1 MGDWVLGQ
9 TRTII
14 NVNMLLI
21 HFIISTME
29 KPEDFTKQRES
40 NITAYSELT
49 SGIEKE
55 ELTRD
60 VWGVAEYKGELI
72 SCYIDEGLA
81 RDVFTNRII
90 KNFSERGLIPGE
102 TVKIID
108 FGGGDGALID
118 IVSKQL
124 TEAGYK
130 VVGVNLEMNEDRF
143 PVMKEKFMPANEIE
157 TDRKIYGVQG
167 TIIEKPTIKN
177 PGIFDKMPIQVGS
190 LDAGY
195 SRFVLQYI
203 PKERQP
209 EAIREMLAA
218 LKPGGELVI
227 MWPIAAETEDQASV
241 MDDLDV
247 NMDSIVLGKN
257 PDEIRGK
264 RHLTSLEEMRKIAE
278 DLGVS
283 CDVELVEDYM
293 MFYSAESFARKF
305 KVTDEIQ
312 LQKLKDFFSNQSF
325 KKMAQSAGYEMKED
339 DGKTYWGFK
348 VAVAVLK
355 K

>member
-1 MGDWVLGQ
+1 
-9 TRTII
+9 
-14 NVNMLLI
+14 
-21 HFIISTME
+21 ME
-29 KPEDFTKQRES
+29 KPEDFTRQRES

-55 ELTRD
+55 KLTKD
-60 VWGVAEYKGELI
+60 IWGVAEYKGQLI
-72 SCYIDEGLA
+72 SCYIDEEFA
-81 RDVFTNRII
+81 RDSFTNRII
-90 KNFSERGLIPGE
+90 KNFTERGLTPGE
-102 TVKIID
+102 TVKVVD

-118 IVSKQL
+118 IVSRQL

-130 VVGVNLEMNEDRF
+130 VVGVNLEMNADRF
-143 PVMKEKFMPANEIE
+143 PVMKEKFMPANETE
-157 TDRKIYGVQG
+157 TDRKIYGVRG
-167 TIIEKPTIKN
+167 TIIEKP
-177 PGIFDKMPIQVGS
+177 IQTGS

-209 EAIREMLAA
+209 EAIREMLDI

-247 NMDSIVLGKN
+247 NMDSIVLGKT
-257 PDEIRGK
+257 PDEIKGK

-283 CDVELVEDYM
+283 CDVGLVEDYT

-305 KVTDEIQ
+305 KVTDEIR
-312 LQKLKDFFSNQSF
+312 LQKLKDFFRDQSF
-325 KKMAQSAGYEMKED
+325 KDMAQSAGYEMRED
-339 DGKTYWGFK
+339 NGKTYWGFK